1 MDEMKMQ
8 KQKEEQSVIQKESL
22 MQEEQRIERPIMAS
36 PEESAEAGTLFRRKM
51 AAFMERKMEKERA
64 IDYLKK
70 ELKEMEQEI
79 SARGENPYGES
90 DDIVTKEMQCLL
102 NRYLLVQDEIKKQEE
117 QVQEWNTARQEL
129 LQKYSG
135 ISFNNEEFDWEKA
148 CMDAKFA
155 VERRIREIEQQVNFE
170 YSQKAWHAEQK
181 EIAVKKQAYA
191 DQLFAHIDTM
201 QEMAERYAAR
211 RGSFDSEQ
219 FIQIGI
225 CLNGYLKA
233 MQEDASADVI
243 AQSAQALLAAVRAYQ
258 STHAKPR
265 KSKEGQRRV
274 DMMVDLSTLLQ
285 KGMALRENYQK
296 EMEQGEWLLQTHQEN
311 AVNSYIKMEAYAE
324 SRISREK
331 EEEEDR
337 AYVRQERERKKE
349 EKVKAPKEKEQE
361 IAEKAGTAKE
371 QEEKAKEDEGAAEFA
386 ANVIDWIK
394 EGKCDL
400 TSEPDISLFAKEGV
414 LYDKEH
420 KRGLLYGWLQA
431 HNKFQIGHYMAKGK
445 LEKLT
450 LTKDG
455 KLHLSAEGGAEFSVA
470 LIKNETEVTN
480 DYIGLIARLNVELLS
495 AMLSVECKAGQL
507 SGGEYGIKA
516 KVDAKAVLAEVSGKV
531 AFDFMGV
538 KFGMEGSASAGV
550 GVSGEAMVT
559 NKRLKLKADVLALVG
574 AGLGVDMD
582 YSGEIAPALVL
593 WYLGTQR
600 KELRGMEQDME
611 RLRESLEMEREDMVK
626 GATDFDRAWWKAE
639 YNLDY
644 TCSCTMELL
653 REAIAQK
660 KPYIDTLIV
669 TLQEHLAEKY
679 DRYEAYL
686 TRNSET
692 LADDDKNYL
701 KQQLYVLMQQK
712 AVFESDNI
720 LQELLNGEAVKKLI
734 EIPRSGYCPQNLY
747 VEMQGVME
755 PIREKMKT
763 LKTDDIS
770 VYSKEAMEW
779 YNGIKSLENEQ
790 DVEKTLKG
798 LTRNAQ
804 MLPGYEEYTKD
815 HYWDVSVP
823 ELAEETTIETLM
835 KRWDGER
842 PEDLEEYMQQVVDR
856 YARNLNK
863 QQNDMRMLKEY
874 PLRLMLKL
882 DYLRHAYRHTDDE
895 MKAEVLRRKDLS
907 DEILFTCGK
916 LETYMQCV
924 EGSERK

>member
-1 MDEMKMQ
+1 MDGMKMQ
-8 KQKEEQSVIQKESL
+8 KQKAEQSVVQKESL

-36 PEESAEAGTLFRRKM
+36 PEESVEAGTLFRRKM

-64 IDYLKK
+64 IDYLKN
-70 ELKEMEQEI
+70 ELKKMEEEI

-90 DDIVTKEMQCLL
+90 DAVVTKEMQCLL

-135 ISFNNEEFDWEKA
+135 ISFNSEELDWEKA

-155 VERRIREIEQQVNFE
+155 VERRIREIEQQVNLE

-219 FIQIGI
+219 FIQVGTR
-225 CLNGYLKA
+225 LNEYLKA
-233 MQEDASADVI
+233 MQEDAKADVI

-274 DMMVDLSTLLQ
+274 DMMADLSTLLQ
-285 KGMALRENYQK
+285 KGMALRENYQA
-296 EMEQGEWLLQTHQEN
+296 EMEQGELLLQMHQEN

-337 AYVRQERERKKE
+337 AYVKQERERKKE
-349 EKVKAPKEKEQE
+349 ERAKAPKEKEQE
-361 IAEKAGTAKE
+361 IAEKAGAAKE
-371 QEEKAKEDEGAAEFA
+371 QEERAEEDERAAELA
-386 ANVIDWIK
+386 ANVVDWIK
-394 EGKCDL
+394 EGKFDL
-400 TSEPDISLFAKEGV
+400 SSEPDISLFAKEGV

-420 KRGLLYGWLQA
+420 KCGLLYGWLQVQNNIQLA
-431 HNKFQIGHYMAKGK
+431 PYLAEGR
-445 LEKLT
+445 LEKLM

-455 KLHLSAEGGAEFSVA
+455 KLHLSTEGGAEFSIA

-480 DYIGLIARLNVELLS
+480 DYIGLIANLNVELLG
-495 AMLSVECKAGQL
+495 AMLSVEYKAGQL
-507 SGGEYGIKA
+507 SGDEYGIKVKA
-516 KVDAKAVLAEVSGKV
+516 DAKAVLAEVSGKV
-531 AFDFMGV
+531 AFDFMGI
-538 KFGMEGSASAGV
+538 KFGVEGSASAGV

-559 NKRLKLKADVLALVG
+559 NKRLKLKADVLAFVG
-574 AGLGVDMD
+574 AGVGIDMD
-582 YSGEIAPALVL
+582 YSGEIAPGMVL

-611 RLRESLEMEREDMVK
+611 RLRENLEMEREDMVK
-626 GATDFDRAWWKAE
+626 GATELDKAWWKAE
-639 YNLDY
+639 YTLDY
-644 TCSCTMELL
+644 TSSCTLELL
-653 REAIAQK
+653 RKAIAQK

-686 TRNSET
+686 TRNAET
-692 LADDDKNYL
+692 LAEDDKNYL
-701 KQQLYVLMQQK
+701 KQQLYVLMEQK

-720 LQELLNGEAVKKLI
+720 LQELLSGETVRKLV
-734 EIPRSGYCPQNLY
+734 ELPRSGYCPMDLY
-747 VEMQGVME
+747 VEMQDVMK
-755 PIREKMKT
+755 PIREKMKM
-763 LKTDDIS
+763 LKTEDIS

-779 YNGIKSLENEQ
+779 YNNLKSLKNEQ
-790 DVEKTLKG
+790 DVAKTLKG
-798 LTRNAQ
+798 LTRNAE
-804 MLPGYEEYTKD
+804 MLPGYEEYAKD
-815 HYWDVSVP
+815 HYWNVTVP
-823 ELAEETTIETLM
+823 ELAEGTTVEILM
-835 KRWDGER
+835 KRWGGER

-863 QQNDMRMLKEY
+863 KQNDMLMLKEY
-874 PLRLMLKL
+874 PLRQMLKL

-907 DEILFTCGK
+907 DEILFTCGR